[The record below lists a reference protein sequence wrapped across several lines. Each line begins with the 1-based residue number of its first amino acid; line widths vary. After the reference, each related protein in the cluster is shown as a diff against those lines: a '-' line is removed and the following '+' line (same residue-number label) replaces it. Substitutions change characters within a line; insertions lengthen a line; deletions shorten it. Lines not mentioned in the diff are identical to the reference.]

1 MNLFTYPDV
10 AGKRH
15 LRRYVKAA
23 LLIVFVLGIIAI
35 YAGAQRQEIRSVLEA
50 TPVSVADILPSWTPS
65 PEPVQPSA
73 TPTPNPD
80 VTPTAPPC
88 PTDPE
93 EWTLAD
99 LFTSQN
105 YKRIYPDCVYDGLAR
120 TVAWTLASDAL
131 GYTRIEAAQA
141 LGFSEPPSVIDT
153 DGLITGMTDTRGP
166 MPISVHYS
174 PIHPDLRSWNLD
186 ENIQPNVTYTLRG
199 CYRTYTITGTE
210 KNSWGDYPVI
220 CTFSV
225 DVIRSWMSYDLNGL
239 RVVSGGEEIKME
251 RTYSM
256 FGYAG
261 DGLWLSIGK
270 QADASMAI
278 EDLGQIDGDRRFV
291 RDQHAIDTPWDA
303 AWLYAAY
310 GLSVQPLPADWQSYT
325 DPAAIQAILDEMSA
339 YQVQTTGDGP

>member
-23 LLIVFVLGIIAI
+23 LLIAFVLGIIAI

-120 TVAWTLASDAL
+120 TVAWTLASQAL
-131 GYTRIEAAQA
+131 GYTGLEAGQV
-141 LGFSEPPSVIDT
+141 LGFSEIPYVAEM

-166 MPISVHYS
+166 IPISLNS
-174 PIHPDLRSWNLD
+174 FITHPDFRSWVLD
-186 ENIQPNVTYTLRG
+186 DSGQTDVTYTLRG

-220 CTFSV
+220 CTLSRDAVASWGVFSLGEKQFANSSGEKTMYRTFV
-225 DVIRSWMSYDLNGL
+225 MYGYTSNGVWTLIGEQKDVVMP
-239 RVVSGGEEIKME
+239 
-251 RTYSM
+251 
-256 FGYAG
+256 
-261 DGLWLSIGK
+261 
-270 QADASMAI
+270 I
-278 EDLGQIDGDRRFV
+278 EDLEQIDGDRRFM
-291 RDQHAIDTPWDA
+291 RDSHGINTPWDA
-303 AWLYAAY
+303 AWLNATY
-310 GLSVQPLPADWQSYT
+310 GLTSQPLPTDWQLHT
-325 DPAAIQAILDEMSA
+325 DPAEMQAIMGEFNA
-339 YQVQTTGDGP
+339 YLAQTTGDGP